1 MAVCRR
7 PHRRAGVRAP
17 GKRAAGPVRQQRR
30 RCSAGACLAEQH
42 GVLARGGSSLA
53 LTVQRGQP
61 ELGAHLSGNVVKDAL
76 ADLDVHQAVR
86 VVLRVIVV
94 FFPGA
99 EHLAC

>member
-1 MAVCRR
+1 MQAAAQAGGRTGARQACRR
-7 PHRRAGVRAP
+7 ASAAAAP
-17 GKRAAGPVRQQRR
+17 PVQR
-30 RCSAGACLAEQH
+30 GACLAEQH